1 MVHDSKIS
9 FELYNKQSLKM
20 HFKKSF
26 FQNPKPDHYK
36 AALSVVDTVLKQQ
49 EEAQEASLPVTL
61 KPSMQEKSLS

>member
-1 MVHDSKIS
+1 
-9 FELYNKQSLKM
+9 M

-49 EEAQEASLPVTL
+49 EEAQEDSLPVTL
-61 KPSMQEKSLS
+61 KPSKQKKSLS